1 MGVLLC
7 FYCQVEKL
15 TGLPHAKPVDDIN
28 IYMFVPNQGDLKPSE
43 IGNSRM
49 IETALGEEAQK
60 GPGIDYE
67 VKVDEA
73 NKKVSEVNNKEVKK
87 DEKKEEGEDKT
98 KEEANEDSTDD
109 GKGQTKEGKE
119 EVNDGNKKE

>member
-15 TGLPHAKPVDDIN
+15 TGLPRAKPVDDIN

-49 IETALGEEAQK
+49 IETALGEEA
-60 GPGIDYE
+60 
-67 VKVDEA
+67 
-73 NKKVSEVNNKEVKK
+73 KKVPEVNNGEVKK
-87 DEKKEEGEDKT
+87 DEKKKKGEDKT
-98 KEEANEDSTDD
+98 KGEANEDSTDN
-109 GKGQTKEGKE
+109 GKGQTKKGKEDTQE
-119 EVNDGNKKE
+119 EVNDGNKKK